1 MAELIYS
8 AIASLDGFVADPE
21 GTFDWAEPDDEVHA
35 FVNDLERGVGTYLYG
50 RRLYEVM
57 VAWET
62 IDDDRAVLRDYAE
75 VWRSSEKVVY
85 STTLERA
92 SSSRTRI
99 ERSFD
104 PAAIRAMKASAERDI
119 GIGGPHLAAQA
130 IRAGL
135 VDECHL
141 FLGAD
146 RRRWWHAGVPR
157 RRPMGARA
165 AGGAPVRERDDLPPL
180 PGADLIEPRFGDAR
194 LRRWAAPRSRC
205 RPPARSPRRRS
216 AAARSRAS

>member
-104 PAAIRAMKASAERDI
+104 QAAIRAMKASAERDI

-141 FLGAD
+141 FLAPIVVGGGTPAFPD
-146 RRRWWHAGVPR
+146 GVRWELEL
-157 RRPMGARA
+157 
-165 AGGAPVRERDDLPPL
+165 REER
-180 PGADLIEPRFGDAR
+180 RFGSGTIFLRYRAR
-194 LRRWAAPRSRC
+194 T
-205 RPPARSPRRRS
+205 
-216 AAARSRAS
+216 